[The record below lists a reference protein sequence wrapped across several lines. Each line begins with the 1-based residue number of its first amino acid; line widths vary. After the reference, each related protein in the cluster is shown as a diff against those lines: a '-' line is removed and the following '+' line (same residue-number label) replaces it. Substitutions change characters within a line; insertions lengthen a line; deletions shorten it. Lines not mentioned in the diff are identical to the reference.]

1 MTGDANT
8 AWEWFTE
15 RRFHPGEPLG
25 PLTTIRTGGP
35 AKWLLDVGNEEEL
48 ALALRAARG
57 VNVPVLVMGRGSNLL
72 VADAGFDGLVIRFG
86 PGYSQVRVAGERVYA
101 QAGASLKKV
110 ACFAADHGLA
120 GLAFAAGIPGSL
132 GGGCLMNA
140 GAYNGVMA
148 DVVERV
154 DCLTPEGDK
163 VSLSGEE
170 AEFAYRH
177 SRMMDEG
184 LIVLGAEMRLL
195 PGSRDALYA
204 TMAQLQAMRREKQPL
219 TWPSAGSFFRRP
231 PGYYAGAL
239 IEQAELKGLTV
250 GRAQVSELHAG
261 FLINLG
267 GATTA
272 DFIALKDEVI
282 RRVQERWG
290 VTLTPEVRIV
300 GTDGA

>member
-8 AWEWFTE
+8 AWEWLLE
-15 RRFHPGEPLG
+15 RRFHTGEPLG

-35 AKWLLDVGNEEEL
+35 AKWLLDVREEGEL
-48 ALALRAARG
+48 VAALRGAGAAG
-57 VNVPVLVMGRGSNLL
+57 VPVLVMGRGSNLL
-72 VADAGFDGLVIRFG
+72 VDDAGFGGLVIRFG
-86 PGYSQVRVAGERVYA
+86 PGFSQVRAQGDRVYA

-110 ACFAADHGLA
+110 AFYAADQGLA

-132 GGGCLMNA
+132 GGACLMNA
-140 GAYNGVMA
+140 GAYNGTMA
-148 DVVERV
+148 DVVESV
-154 DCLTPEGDK
+154 DCMTPQGERRT
-163 VSLSGEE
+163 LSAAE
-170 AEFAYRH
+170 ADFSYRH

-184 LIVLGAEMRLL
+184 LIVLGATMKLL

-204 TMAQLQAMRREKQPL
+204 TMAQLQQMRREKQPL
-219 TWPSAGSFFRRP
+219 TYPSAGSFFRRP

-239 IEQAELKGLTV
+239 IEQAGLKGLTV

-272 DFIALKDEVI
+272 DFVALKDEVI
-282 RRVQERWG
+282 RRVLERWG
-290 VTLTPEVRIV
+290 VPLEPEVRIV
-300 GTDGA
+300 LGHGA